1 MRLSTLFGRT
11 LRDVPAE
18 AENIA
23 HQLVLRAALVRP
35 LLAGGYTLLP
45 LGMRVARRIEA
56 IMHAELARI
65 DGQELRTPVI
75 QLAAAW
81 EQSGRYAQ
89 YGPLMLHMADRS
101 ERALIFAPTHEEAI
115 AELARREIVSYRQM
129 PALVYQIHT
138 KYRDEM
144 RAKGGLMRMREFTM
158 LDAYSYDADAAG
170 LDRSYAQVAS
180 AFERIFDRCGVRYV
194 AVEAASGEMGGRE
207 PREYMAISPSGEDTL
222 AICARCGYAANV
234 EVAVA
239 LRADERPTTN
249 DQRNV
254 AESDTNVIGEH
265 AQAETTGVRP
275 WSFVLRP
282 MEAVATPD
290 CKTIAELAA
299 FLGIAE
305 SATAKA
311 VFFDTPERGLVFVVI
326 RGDLDV
332 NEAKLRAAAGVSA
345 LVPASAEQIA
355 AAGAVAGYA
364 SPVGLSILTNDER
377 RMTDDQT
384 NDERRM
390 TNDRSESVVRDGSI
404 DDHNAPSS
412 SVLRPPS
419 AVFVLADPS
428 VVEGG
433 PLVAGANRAGYHL
446 RDVVYGR
453 DWRATVVADIAQV
466 RAGDLCA
473 RCGAPL
479 TLERGVEIGHI
490 FKLGTRF
497 TEIFGASYLDQDG
510 AAKPVVMGSYGI
522 GVERLLQVIVEQH
535 HDDAGII
542 WPAEVAPLD
551 IHLIRLGKSDA
562 ARAAGDA
569 LYAELQAA
577 GHQVLYDDREE
588 TAGVKFNDADLIGLP
603 VRVLVSERLLAA
615 DEVEIKPRGGEAIKV
630 AQSDL
635 AARLAEMGELSLG

>member
-1 MRLSTLFGRT
+1 MRFSTLFGRT
-11 LRDVPAE
+11 LRDTPAE

-35 LLAGGYTLLP
+35 LLAGGYTMLP

-56 IMHAELARI
+56 IMHEELARI
-65 DGQELRTPVI
+65 DGQELRMPVI
-75 QLAAAW
+75 QQAAAW
-81 EQSGRYAQ
+81 EQSGRYTQ
-89 YGPLMLHMADRS
+89 YGPLMLRMADRS
-101 ERALIFAPTHEEAI
+101 DRALIFAPTHEEAI

-158 LDAYSYDADAAG
+158 LDAYTYDVDAAG
-170 LDRSYAQVAS
+170 LDHSYAQVMS

-194 AVEAASGEMGGRE
+194 VVEASSGEMGGRE
-207 PREYMAISPSGEDTL
+207 PREYMALSQSGEDTL
-222 AICARCGYAANV
+222 AICASCGYAANV

-239 LRADERPTTN
+239 RSADGRRKTN
-249 DQRNV
+249 DQGGSEDTPV
-254 AESDTNVIGEH
+254 SDSNGRGEQTRVD
-265 AQAETTGVRP
+265 AADVRP
-275 WSFVLRP
+275 SSLVFGQ
-282 MEAVATPD
+282 MQAVATPD

-299 FLGIAE
+299 FLGVAE

-326 RGDLDV
+326 RGDLEV
-332 NEAKLRAAAGVSA
+332 NEGKLRAAAGVSA
-345 LVPASAEQIA
+345 LEPASPEQIA

-364 SPVGLSILTNDER
+364 SPVGLAVLTDDQGRTTKNKGHANDER
-377 RMTDDQT
+377 
-384 NDERRM
+384 
-390 TNDRSESVVRDGSI
+390 SSSVVR
-404 DDHNAPSS
+404 PSS
-412 SVLRPPS
+412 G
-419 AVFVLADPS
+419 VFVLADPS

-453 DWRATVVADIAQV
+453 DWSATLVADIAQV
-466 RAGDLCA
+466 RAGDLCG

-479 TLERGVEIGHI
+479 ELERGVELGHI

-497 TEIFGASYLDQDG
+497 TEAFGANYLDQDG
-510 AAKPVVMGSYGI
+510 TAKPVVMGSYGI
-522 GVERLLQVIVEQH
+522 GVERMLQVIVEQH

-542 WPAEVAPLD
+542 WPAEVAPLG

-562 ARAAGDA
+562 VRTAGDS
-569 LYAELQAA
+569 LYAELQSA
-577 GHQVLYDDREE
+577 GHQVLYDDRDE

-603 VRVLVSERLLAA
+603 VRLLVSERLLAA
-615 DEVEIKPRGGEAIKV
+615 GEIEIKPRGGEASKLLRGE
-630 AQSDL
+630 L
-635 AARLAEMGELSLG
+635 AARLTDIGR

>member
-1 MRLSTLFGRT
+1 MRCSTLFGRT
-11 LRDVPAE
+11 LRDAPAE

-56 IMHAELARI
+56 IMHEELAHV

-81 EQSGRYAQ
+81 EQSGRYQQ
-89 YGPLMLHMADRS
+89 YGPLMLHMTDRS
-101 ERALIFAPTHEEAI
+101 ERVLIFAPTHEEAI

-158 LDAYSYDADAAG
+158 LDAYTYDADAAG

-180 AFERIFDRCGVRYV
+180 AFERIFARCGVRYV

-207 PREYMAISPSGEDTL
+207 PREYMALSQSGEDTL
-222 AICARCGYAANV
+222 AICASCGYAANV

-239 LRADERPTTN
+239 RRADERPTTN
-249 DQRNV
+249 DERNIV
-254 AESDTNVIGEH
+254 ESDIHVIDQH
-265 AQAETTGVRP
+265 AQADTADGHP
-275 WSFVLRP
+275 SSFVLRP
-282 MEAVATPD
+282 MQEVATPE

-326 RGDLDV
+326 RGDLAV
-332 NEAKLRAAAGVSA
+332 NEAKLRAAIGVSA
-345 LVPASAEQIA
+345 LEPASAEQIA

-364 SPVGLSILTNDER
+364 SPVGLDVLTEDER
-377 RMTDDQT
+377 RRT
-384 NDERRM
+384 NDQGSATGEL
-390 TNDRSESVVRDGSI
+390 SSSVVR
-404 DDHNAPSS
+404 PSS
-412 SVLRPPS
+412 G
-419 AVFVLADPS
+419 VFVLADRS
-428 VVEGG
+428 VVDAEA
-433 PLVAGANRAGYHL
+433 LVAGANRAGYHL

-453 DWRATVVADIAQV
+453 DWRATLVADIAQV
-466 RAGDLCA
+466 RAGDPCV
-473 RCGAPL
+473 RCGTPL
-479 TLERGVEIGHI
+479 ALERGVEIGHI

-497 TEIFGASYLDQDG
+497 TEAFGASYLDQDG

-522 GVERLLQVIVEQH
+522 GVERMLQIIVEQH

-562 ARAAGDA
+562 VRATGDA
-569 LYAELQAA
+569 LYDELRAA
-577 GHQVLYDDREE
+577 GHRVLYDDREE

-603 VRVLVSERLLAA
+603 TRLLVSERLLAA
-615 DEVEIKPRGGEAIKV
+615 GEVEIKPRGGEPSKLAR
-630 AQSDL
+630 ADL
-635 AARLAEMGELSLG
+635 TAWLAEIRG